1 MGLWSRL
8 KQYLFRL
15 ATARTPD
22 GRGGTAGHRA
32 GVDRSPVPVA
42 AGAEA
47 RETFG
52 VTPTDPILCDQPAG
66 ERAYI
71 LSLRCPAGHRLGGPR
86 RGSMSGKCPHAAGHV
101 ELLVLPGMNPAE
113 QCIVDCYDLRCEGG
127 EYTCAL
133 YFDMYH
139 PDPPPQPAPRGL
151 TRV

>member
-1 MGLWSRL
+1 VGLWNRL
-8 KQYLFRL
+8 RRLLFGPDAAERAMDEAERRVVDSL
-15 ATARTPD
+15 RT
-22 GRGGTAGHRA
+22 GL
-32 GVDRSPVPVA
+32 PVPVA
-42 AGAEA
+42 GGES

-52 VTPTDPILCDQPAG
+52 VTPTDPILCNQPVG

-86 RGSMSGKCPHAAGHV
+86 RGSMAGKCPHPHGHV
-101 ELLVLPGMNPAE
+101 DLLPGTNPAE

-127 EYTCAL
+127 EYACVL

-139 PDPPPQPAPRGL
+139 PNPPPQPAPHGL